1 MSQDP
6 RLQKFQKLNETF
18 EIAEKTLSDLE
29 DDFEGALV
37 EYTPQEDDSEEL
49 ISIQMLKQDLFLI
62 RSVLISNVQ
71 KGRLIIDAISR
82 DIAADGGF
90 SDSKMVEALSSLIK
104 NTNSSLKELS
114 AVFKDLHEIENGK
127 KSKSPVVPNGS
138 VNTQNNIFV
147 GNAKD
152 ILDMLGK
159 K

>member
-1 MSQDP
+1 M
-6 RLQKFQKLNETF
+6 T
-18 EIAEKTLSDLE
+18 
-29 DDFEGALV
+29 DFHK
-37 EYTPQEDDSEEL
+37 
-49 ISIQMLKQDLFLI
+49 ISKIY
-62 RSVLISNVQ
+62 
-71 KGRLIIDAISR
+71 
-82 DIAADGGF
+82 
-90 SDSKMVEALSSLIK
+90 SSLIK

-127 KSKSPVVPNGS
+127 KSKSPVVPTGS